1 MRGCRKILI
10 AVNGCKEPLYHGLKL
25 ASDEKT
31 WVTVIKVVPP
41 YEGDLDLTGIKN
53 IGDVLASESKKAI
66 SEIDNIAEAERALI
80 KARIEEGEAYRKI
93 IEVAREERCDII
105 IMGAPRRSWF
115 RRILGDNVVERV
127 IKQAPCPVLVVTP

>member
-31 WVTVIKVVPP
+31 WITVIKVVPP
-41 YEGDLDLTGIKN
+41 YKGDLDLTGIKN

-66 SEIDNIAEAERALI
+66 SEIDNIADAERALI
-80 KARIEEGEAYRKI
+80 KTRIEEGEAHKKI
-93 IEVAREERCDII
+93 IEVALEERCDII

-115 RRILGDNVVERV
+115 RRIL
-127 IKQAPCPVLVVTP
+127 